1 MRQPDLEKTS
11 PEELLA
17 AKEER
22 RRTREER
29 REKQRSANV
38 GRAEKMH
45 KLRIE
50 SEEGNRPQVA
60 SDSLPTQDSD
70 APKVHIGCSGWFYW
84 RWRGDFY
91 PETLSTSEWFSHY
104 ASHFKTVEI
113 NASFYSWP
121 TEAAVKTWIKQAGR
135 KRFIYT
141 VKVCELITHVKRFED
156 TKTLVKDFGFIA
168 DLLGPKMGCFLFQ
181 LPPSFHYTATRLR
194 DLLSQLDHS
203 RRNVVEFRHASW
215 WNEDVFAAFRENGTI
230 FCSCSGPRL
239 PDQLVK
245 TADDIYIR
253 FHGTKQWYRHDYSRE
268 ELGVWS
274 KRIQESGAKR
284 VWVYFNNDYGGFA
297 PKNAR
302 LLASLLR
309 TTRPSPAGFDTAC

>member
-1 MRQPDLEKTS
+1 MSQPDIDKKT
-11 PEELLA
+11 PQELLA

-22 RRTREER
+22 RRKRDER
-29 REKQRSANV
+29 REKQRTANV

-45 KLRIE
+45 KLRIRSEKENDSQVLSASAPVQE
-50 SEEGNRPQVA
+50 SGATEF
-60 SDSLPTQDSD
+60 
-70 APKVHIGCSGWFYW
+70 HIGCSGWFYW

-91 PETLSTSEWFSHY
+91 PETLPTSEWFSHY

-121 TEAAVKTWIKQAGR
+121 TEATVKTWIKQAGEEN
-135 KRFIYT
+135 FIYT
-141 VKVCELITHVKRFED
+141 VKVCELITHIKRFED

-168 DLLGPKMGCFLFQ
+168 DLLGSRMGCFLFQ
-181 LPPSFHYTATRLR
+181 LPPSFHYTPARLK
-194 DLLSQLDHS
+194 DVLSQLDHT

-215 WNEDVFAAFRENGTI
+215 WNEDVFTAFRETGTI

-253 FHGTKQWYRHDYSRE
+253 FHGTKQWYRHDYSEE
-268 ELGVWS
+268 ELRVWS

-284 VWVYFNNDYGGFA
+284 VWGYFNNDYDGYA
-297 PKNAR
+297 TKNAY
-302 LLASLLR
+302 LLSSLLLVEP
-309 TTRPSPAGFDTAC
+309 TPVDK